1 MLDQSLNELKLIAKK
16 RAFKDYKIMFK
27 ERLLNALNKS
37 ESVKE
42 SEKNFDDARKKKIRK
57 KIVN

>member
-27 ERLLNALNKS
+27 ERLLSALNKS

-42 SEKNFDDARKKKIRK
+42 SEKNLDDEKKKKIRK